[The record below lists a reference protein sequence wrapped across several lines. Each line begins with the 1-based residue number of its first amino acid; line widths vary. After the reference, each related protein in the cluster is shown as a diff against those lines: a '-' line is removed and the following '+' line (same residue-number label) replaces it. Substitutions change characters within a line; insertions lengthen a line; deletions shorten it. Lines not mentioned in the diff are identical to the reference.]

1 MSAAVLFLFP
11 LDFRGVA
18 KWLRHGTFD
27 PVFAGSNPVVS
38 TMQTKIIEA
47 STGINWGRFLLQR
60 FEASERAHRSHF
72 EPISIWKDSPPPQT
86 ALWVLDLITG
96 EGALFDLAKPLEEQL
111 AQHQVWVCVLF
122 EPFLA
127 WLEARFRQASSLDA
141 FWDALPAGVQVSAAP
156 EVIGYRHGAWIA
168 QLPQEALHFLAHP
181 LVGGQLPR
189 SLKALLKKLLPS
201 TRTR

>member
-38 TMQTKIIEA
+38 TKIIEA
-47 STGINWGRFLLQR
+47 ATSINWGRFLLQR
-60 FEASERAHRSHF
+60 FEEKEWSYESCFFRTSL
-72 EPISIWKDSPPPQT
+72 WTGTPPPPPPT

-141 FWDALPAGVQVSAAP
+141 FWEGLPAGVQVSAAP

-168 QLPQEALHFLAHP
+168 QLPQEALDFLAHP
-181 LVGGQLPR
+181 LVARQMPR